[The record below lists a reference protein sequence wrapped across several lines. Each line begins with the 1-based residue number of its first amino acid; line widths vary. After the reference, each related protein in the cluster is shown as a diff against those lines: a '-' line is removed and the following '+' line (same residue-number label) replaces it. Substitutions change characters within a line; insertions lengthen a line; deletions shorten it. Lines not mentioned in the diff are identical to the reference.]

1 MLADVSAYEDRGSGG
16 DWEMVKQIY
25 KETGNIYSAAAEVQ
39 RIRRKKREK
48 RNRIL
53 LRAFVIMLI
62 TATTFALHA
71 FNVWRNGYEGIG
83 SEIFIPFGALLV
95 YGAYKSIEDD
105 KRRRREYREKLMKKN
120 RELTIREF
128 REYDRVKNIKKAA
141 NE

>member
-1 MLADVSAYEDRGSGG
+1 M
-16 DWEMVKQIY
+16 
-25 KETGNIYSAAAEVQ
+25 
-39 RIRRKKREK
+39 
-48 RNRIL
+48 
-53 LRAFVIMLI
+53 
-62 TATTFALHA
+62 
-71 FNVWRNGYEGIG
+71 
-83 SEIFIPFGALLV
+83 LV